1 MKFQISVNIGNDTS
15 NLHIHADNMEEAL
28 DKAKKLFQMTNATG
42 ECMNVSVFKEAE
54 IETKY
59 IRKEKKYEI

>member
-1 MKFQISVNIGNDTS
+1 MKFQITIGICNDTS
-15 NLHIHADNMEEAL
+15 NLHIQADSMEEAL
-28 DKAKKLFQMTNATG
+28 DKAKKLFQMTNSTG

-54 IETKY
+54 NEAKY